1 MGRTKTLGI
10 LAAGFAALT
19 AFGAASCAS
28 TPSPRAQGAAQALLL
43 QEAIDR
49 AAAEIAGKLPAGT
62 SVAVVSFESE
72 AGNVSDYI
80 MEELDFALLERGLV
94 VADRARL
101 ASVRKELNFQASG
114 EVDDKTAQSIGQFL
128 GVPFTVT
135 GQFQPAGDAYR
146 FRVTVIQAESA
157 VRSAAVALNVRND
170 EALRKL
176 LATLKKSSINT
187 HEAAY

>member
-1 MGRTKTLGI
+1 MKHNFLLFI
-10 LAAGFAALT
+10 ALT

-28 TPSPRAQGAAQALLL
+28 TPSSRAQGAAQAAEALSL

-62 SVAVVSFESE
+62 KVAVVSFESE

-80 MEELDFALLERGLV
+80 MEELDFALLDRGLV

-114 EVDDKTAQSIGQFL
+114 EVDDKTAQSIGKFL

-135 GQFQPAGDAYR
+135 GQFRPAGDGYR

-176 LATLKKSSINT
+176 LATLKASSITT